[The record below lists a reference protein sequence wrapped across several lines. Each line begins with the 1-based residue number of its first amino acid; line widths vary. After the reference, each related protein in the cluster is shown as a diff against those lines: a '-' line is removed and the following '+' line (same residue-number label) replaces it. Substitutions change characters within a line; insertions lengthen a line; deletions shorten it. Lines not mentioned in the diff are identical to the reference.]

1 MATENYQLKISKEE
15 LAMFKNYEMNMCEG
29 ALLKKLIIYALPLMA
44 TNILQLLFNAADVAV
59 LGIFKGDTPVAAVGS
74 TAALINLIVGL
85 FVGLSVGANVL
96 IARCVGENNEKRAR
110 RIVGMSMLISF
121 AIGIMLSIIGVVFAK
136 TFLTWMDCPEGVID
150 LATTYLKIYFL
161 GMPIMLLY
169 NFCASILRAVGDTVK
184 PLIFLLISGVVNVGL
199 NVLFV
204 TVLDKDVEGVA
215 IATITSQAISAILS
229 IITLLKSKGFAK
241 LEVRRI
247 KIYPKELLLMI
258 KIGIPAGIQGCLF
271 SLSNV
276 LIQSSINS
284 FGDLVVAGNSIA
296 MQLDGFI
303 FTSMNAVSLSSL
315 AFVSQNLG
323 AGNYERVKKTL
334 WYAIGVVVVVG
345 IVVSGII
352 LAISPFVCS
361 FIADSSQVVE
371 YAMVRIVIISTTY
384 FLCGIM
390 DVLSNSLRG
399 LGKSTLAM
407 SLTLIGTCLLRI
419 IYVSTIVVWYKNL
432 NVLYMVYPISYV
444 VSILMFVI
452 AYIPVMKEIAKK
464 LKVS

>member
-1 MATENYQLKISKEE
+1 
-15 LAMFKNYEMNMCEG
+15 MFKNREMNMCEG

-110 RIVGMSMLISF
+110 RIVGMSMVIAFS
-121 AIGIMLSIIGVVFAK
+121 IGIILSVVGVVFAK
-136 TFLTWMDCPEGVID
+136 TFLTWMDCPDGVID

-161 GMPIMLLY
+161 GMPIMLVY
-169 NFCASILRAVGDTVK
+169 NFCASILRAVGDTMR

-204 TVLDKDVEGVA
+204 TVFNKDVEGVA

-229 IITLLKSKGFAK
+229 ILTLFKSTGFAK
-241 LEVRRI
+241 LELKRI
-247 KIYPKELLLMI
+247 KIYPKELLLMV
-258 KIGIPAGIQGCLF
+258 KIGIPAGLQGCLF

-323 AGNYERVKKTL
+323 AGNYERIKKTL
-334 WYAIGVVVVVG
+334 WYAIGVVVAVG
-345 IVVSGII
+345 IIVSGII
-352 LAISPFVCS
+352 LAISPFICS
-361 FIADSSQVVE
+361 FIADSPQVAE

-452 AYIPVMKEIAKK
+452 AYIPVMKGIARK

>member
-1 MATENYQLKISKEE
+1 
-15 LAMFKNYEMNMCEG
+15 MFKNREMNMCEG
-29 ALLKKLIIYALPLMA
+29 AILKKLIIYALPLMA
-44 TNILQLLFNAADVAV
+44 TNVLQLLFNAADVAV
-59 LGIFKGDTPVAAVGS
+59 LGVFKGDNPVAAVGS

-110 RIVGMSMLISF
+110 RIVGMSMLI
-121 AIGIMLSIIGVVFAK
+121 AVVVGVVLSIIGITFAR
-136 TFLTWMDCPEGVID
+136 TFLSWMKCPDGVID
-150 LATTYLKIYFL
+150 LATKYLQIYFI

-169 NFCASILRAVGDTVK
+169 NFCASILRAVGDTLR
-184 PLIFLLISGVVNVGL
+184 PLIFLMISGIVNVGL

-204 TVLDKDVEGVA
+204 TVFDKDVEGVA

-229 IITLLKSKGFAK
+229 IYVLLKGNGFAK
-241 LEVRRI
+241 LELRRI
-247 KIYPKELLLMI
+247 KIYPKELLMMI
-258 KIGIPAGIQGCLF
+258 KIGIPAGLQGCLF

-303 FTSMNAVSLSSL
+303 FSAMNAVSLSSL

-323 AGNYERVKKTL
+323 ANNYKRIKRTILCAV
-334 WYAIGVVVVVG
+334 GVVVAVG
-345 IVVSGII
+345 VIVSGII
-352 LAISPFVCS
+352 MAISPLVCS
-361 FIADSSQVVE
+361 FIADSEDVAN
-371 YAMVRIVIISTTY
+371 YALTRIFIIASTY

-399 LGKSTLAM
+399 LGRSTLAM
-407 SLTLIGTCLLRI
+407 SLTLIGTCLLRV
-419 IYVSTIVVWYKNL
+419 IYVSTIVVMYKSL
-432 NVLYMVYPISYV
+432 YVLYAVYPISYV
-444 VSILMFVI
+444 VSISMFLV
-452 AYIPVMKEIAKK
+452 AYLPVMKKIKRQTEEKNEEK
-464 LKVS
+464 LQEETKLTQTVA